1 MGRPP
6 CCRRI
11 AGKPIAAVFNPAGI
25 PVREVEGVVMS
36 LDEFE
41 ALRLA
46 DLEGLYQEQAAGRMG
61 VSRPTFGR
69 ILESA
74 HRKVAEVLV
83 RGAAL
88 RIEGGPVVE
97 RGEGPRRCP
106 RCASVWTGSCGCP
119 HCRRRGDAATGT
131 RRAPREETGK

>member
-1 MGRPP
+1 MGRPT
-6 CCRRI
+6 CYRRI
-11 AGKPIAAVFNPAGI
+11 AGKPIAALFNPAGI
-25 PVREVEGVVMS
+25 PARDMEGVVMT

-46 DLEGLYQEQAAGRMG
+46 DLEGLYQEQAAKRMG

-74 HRKVAEVLV
+74 HRKVAEALV

-88 RIEGGPVVE
+88 RIEGGAVVE
-97 RGEGPRRCP
+97 SGGGPRRCP
-106 RCASVWTGSCGCP
+106 RCASFWVGACGCP
-119 HCRRRGDAATGT
+119 RCRRGAAATGA
-131 RRAPREETGK
+131 RRAPGEETGK